1 MFLFLR
7 GIKDSDCLALIIFEL
22 VELLNFIFRLGVVF
36 AIYGFLWGLLEI
48 GFRIL
53 TSGRERTVG
62 EVYLLRGIKYI
73 FLADVTFLFCIDGDV
88 SNLNYLNQLLTAG
101 IILLTYFV
109 GKLQNNQNRTRVFQV
124 FMNSRMQLPKQL
136 TLFNLRAEIFVIC
149 LALLVFGLFN
159 LAPEYAANPI
169 SVWFYESIM
178 DIEDTVFF
186 GFIFKVIGFFFL
198 LNLFAKMINGVTFLL
213 SGARP
218 PQDPFDDNQK
228 KEDDDDDFDSWE
240 EVK

>member
-1 MFLFLR
+1 MR
-7 GIKDSDCLALIIFEL
+7 GVKDSDCNALIIFTL
-22 VELLNFIFRLGVVF
+22 VDLLNFIFRLGVVF
-36 AIYGFLWGLLEI
+36 AIYGFLWGLIEI
-48 GFRIL
+48 GFRLL

-62 EVYLLRGIKYI
+62 EVYLLRGVKYA
-73 FLADVTFLFCIDGDV
+73 FLADVVFLFCIDGDV
-88 SNLNYLNQLLTAG
+88 SNLNYLNQLVMAG

-109 GKLQNNQNRTRVFQV
+109 GKLQNNQTRNRMFQV
-124 FMNSRMQLPKQL
+124 FTNARMQLPKQI
-136 TLFNLRAEIFVIC
+136 TLFNLRAEIAVIILAIAIFV
-149 LALLVFGLFN
+149 LFN
-159 LAPEYAANPI
+159 FAPNYAANPI
-169 SVWFYESIM
+169 SVWFYESII

-218 PQDPFDDNQK
+218 PQDPFDQQN
-228 KEDDDDDFDSWE
+228 DDDDNDDYDPWE

>member
-1 MFLFLR
+1 MELF
-7 GIKDSDCLALIIFEL
+7 
-22 VELLNFIFRLGVVF
+22 NFAFRLGVVF
-36 AIYGFLWGLLEI
+36 AIYGFLWGLFEI
-48 GFRIL
+48 GIRLL

-62 EVYLLRGIKYI
+62 EVYLLRGVKYV

-88 SNLNYLNQLLTAG
+88 SNLNYLNQLVLAG

-109 GKLQNNQNRTRVFQV
+109 GKLQNNQNRNRMFQV
-124 FMNSRMQLPKQL
+124 FMNARVQLPKQL
-136 TLFNLRAEIFVIC
+136 TLFNLRAEIAVIV
-149 LALLVFGLFN
+149 LALLAFSLFN
-159 LAPEYAANPI
+159 FAPQYAANPI
-169 SVWFYESIM
+169 SIWFYESIV

-198 LNLFAKMINGVTFLL
+198 LNLIFKMINGVTFLL

-218 PQDPFDDNQK
+218 PQDPFDQGGDNG
-228 KEDDDDDFDSWE
+228 EDNDDFDPWE